1 MNVMSVL
8 RGLDKRASKEST
20 PIFDQLEADCGSL
33 LVEAP
38 WQPELLKFQPWNEGD
53 KPLEKDYELPPM
65 PFYMALTRVRRL
77 VSAQSDTQLMQVI
90 S

>member
-1 MNVMSVL
+1 MNVMPVL
-8 RGLDKRASKEST
+8 RGLEGRIKTEST
-20 PIFDQLEADCGSL
+20 PEFDKLMADCGSL
-33 LVEAP
+33 LAEAP